1 MPFCCLLQQRTKAR
15 KIIVDSKICSGCST
29 KLLLLRG
36 LSPLDCFDQGFNSFT
51 EYVIRTPK
59 KDVTDAAQGKK
70 VFKGRHTHRLHFT
83 MYTDEARFYKAVSDY
98 IRDGYQILE
107 RMNDPMRRRATG
119 FLLTT
124 FQKLN
129 ASSTAAITS
138 ALSKRVDRLKGEMSD
153 LAQNDE
159 EDETRYDER
168 YEGENEEQAVLKDD
182 VEILQG
188 EIDTLE
194 ALLGMK
200 VKRDRKLDELLWL
213 TEHIAQESPGEDK
226 RKF

>member
-1 MPFCCLLQQRTKAR
+1 
-15 KIIVDSKICSGCST
+15 
-29 KLLLLRG
+29 
-36 LSPLDCFDQGFNSFT
+36 
-51 EYVIRTPK
+51 
-59 KDVTDAAQGKK
+59 
-70 VFKGRHTHRLHFT
+70 
-83 MYTDEARFYKAVSDY
+83 
-98 IRDGYQILE
+98 
-107 RMNDPMRRRATG
+107 
-119 FLLTT
+119 
-124 FQKLN
+124 
-129 ASSTAAITS
+129 
-138 ALSKRVDRLKGEMSD
+138 MSD